1 MEKPQDHR
9 SFIWIIDHADKIVH
23 VNEAWLAFAREND
36 APELSAALVLDQPVW
51 RFIQG
56 RETAYLYQ
64 QIFGR
69 VRTGKS
75 SIQFPFRCD
84 SPDCRRFME
93 MKLSLLSGTAIQFTA
108 NLLRLEYRQPLDL
121 LNASGARSEQFAR
134 ICSWC
139 KKINIPGRGWRE
151 VEEAIGPLDLFGN
164 HAMPRMT
171 HTICDSC
178 SDFVR
183 QELIRETAQETN
195 SH

>member
-9 SFIWIIDHADKIVH
+9 SFIWIIDDADKIVH

-36 APELSAALVLDQPVW
+36 APELSAAMVLDQPLW

-75 SIQFPFRCD
+75 PIQFPFRCD

-93 MKLSLLSGTAIQFTA
+93 MKLSLLSGTAIQFSA

-164 HAMPRMT
+164 QAMPRMT